1 MARRENE
8 RLKPKQ
14 AEKDAV
20 LHRRDFLKM
29 GVASTGAFLA
39 LVKGKRAFA
48 DSSVGAEQNK
58 EEDRQPSALPKR
70 RLGRTNLMVSVL
82 AYGGAPLY
90 ELDPSNPVPEPTVTK
105 MLSRAMERGLNF
117 IDVSHMY
124 GRGYVENVFGKAL
137 KGRRDKVV
145 IFSRCTLGRGASAS
159 KALDES
165 LRRLQTSHI
174 DIYGMHGTW
183 MSEDTAD
190 RFIEQLLPDLEKAKQ
205 AGKIGHIAATC
216 HQAPTAMV
224 KMLQTGKIDVVEMPV
239 NPVWREFLEV
249 VLPVAKKLDVGVVT
263 MKAFWRGRLLSSA
276 PELNSLLG
284 ATRREKVASNLGFCL
299 AQDVASVS
307 VGFVFEPE
315 IDENIEV
322 ALGFRDLS
330 EQQAKLLCPRGH
342 DSVKDN
348 CRVCNRCLPC
358 PARIDVPRVLRLE
371 LYARHYGLTGW
382 AKPEYRRLA
391 TKADQCTKCGECTKR
406 CPYSIPAQELV
417 LRAAQ
422 ELA

>member
-1 MARRENE
+1 MST
-8 RLKPKQ
+8 KPR
-14 AEKDAV
+14 ATP
-20 LHRRDFLKM
+20 LTRRDFLKK
-29 GVASTGAFLA
+29 GAAAALLASVRGGEAVAI
-39 LVKGKRAFA
+39 
-48 DSSVGAEQNK
+48 SSVGK
-58 EEDRQPSALPKR
+58 EDEKKDAGHPSQLPKR
-70 RLGRTNLMVSVL
+70 RLGKTNLNVSVL

-105 MLSRAMERGLNF
+105 MLSRAMERGLNL

-137 KGRRDKVV
+137 RGRRDKVV
-145 IFSRCTLGRGASAS
+145 IFSRCTLGRGPSATN
-159 KALDES
+159 AVDES
-165 LRRLQTSHI
+165 LRRLQTDHI

-190 RFIEQLLPDLEKAKQ
+190 RFIERLLPDLEKAKK

-224 KMLQTGKIDVVEMPV
+224 KMLQTGRIDVIAIPV

-249 VLPVAKKLDVGVVT
+249 VLPVARKLDIGVVT
-263 MKAFWRGRLLSSA
+263 MKALWRGRLLSSA
-276 PELNSLLG
+276 PELNALLG
-284 ATRREKVASNLGFCL
+284 STRREKLESDLGFAL

-315 IDENIEV
+315 IDEDIDV
-322 ALGFRDLS
+322 ALQFKGFNK
-330 EQQAKLLCPRGH
+330 EQNKLLRPKAH
-342 DSVKDN
+342 ESLKDN
-348 CRVCNRCLPC
+348 CRVCGRCLPC
-358 PARIDVPRVLRLE
+358 PARIDVPRVLRLQ
-371 LYARHYGLTGW
+371 LYASHYGLTQW
-382 AKPEYRRLA
+382 AKVEYRHLA
-391 TKADQCTKCGECTKR
+391 TGADQCARCGECTKR
-406 CPYSIPAQELV
+406 CPYSIAAQELV